1 MRMLSLLLFALAGAA
16 SAQSPGDFAWQ
27 WPVEAS
33 GGGGAHA
40 LVLGQEVYARISRA
54 DLRDLAVFNA
64 DGQPVPFAPLPWPQ
78 TTLSLRTQLDWLRL
92 PVVPGRAGG
101 SLSLRIARDPEGTVR
116 DLQLD
121 SNAAAATTTSTDLLL
136 DLGERPEPVS
146 SLLLTLAE
154 DATRPVNLRVNVLAS
169 DDLANWRLLA
179 DDLALVALVENGL
192 RIERTRLD
200 FASSQ
205 GGRYLRLA
213 LREGEDWPALAR
225 IERERREAGPGQPGL
240 RTITLEGTPV
250 ANVPG
255 LFEYR
260 SPGPMPVTRVD
271 VALAAGNTVAGVEVQ
286 SGDDADDA
294 DGAAARGAGREGA
307 PQWSGVAAFTAFRLG
322 TGDAEVRHLPADV
335 DGVRDRLWRVRTTPA
350 LAHAPA
356 LKLSYRPD
364 RFVLL
369 AQGPQPYRLLAGS
382 ARATRPDYPVQAALA
397 ALGAARTPGWQPPVA
412 TLGEGTLAAGD
423 AALRSDQG
431 PDWRRWLLWSVLVI
445 GALLVLVVSL
455 RVLRHPAP
463 AD

>member
-1 MRMLSLLLFALAGAA
+1 MRMLPLLLFAFAGAA
-16 SAQSPGDFAWQ
+16 SAQSPDDFAWQ

-33 GGGGAHA
+33 GDDGAHA
-40 LVLGQEVYARISRA
+40 LVLGEEVYARISRA

-78 TTLSLRTQLDWLRL
+78 ETRSSRTQLGWLRL
-92 PVVPGRAGG
+92 PVAPGRAGD
-101 SLSLRIARDPEGTVR
+101 SLSLRIERDPDGTVR

-121 SNAAAATTTSTDLLL
+121 GDAAAAAATSTDLLV

-146 SLLLTLAE
+146 SLLLTLAD
-154 DATRPVNLRVNVLAS
+154 DAKRPVNLRVKVLAS
-169 DDLANWRLLA
+169 DDLANWRLLG

-200 FASSQ
+200 FAPSQ
-205 GGRYLRLA
+205 GRYLRLA
-213 LREGEDWPALAR
+213 LHDGDAWPALAR
-225 IERERREAGPGQPGL
+225 IEKELRETERTGPGM
-240 RTITLEGTPV
+240 RAITLQGTPV
-250 ANVPG
+250 ANAPG

-271 VALAAGNTVAGVEVQ
+271 VVLAAGNTVAGVEVQ
-286 SGDDADDA
+286 SRDEAR
-294 DGAAARGAGREGA
+294 GAAAERAGRDVA
-307 PQWSGVAAFTAFRLG
+307 PHWSGVAGFTAFRLG
-322 TGDAEVRHLPADV
+322 AGDAEVRHLPADV
-335 DGVRDRLWRVRTTPA
+335 AAVRDRLWRVRTTPA
-350 LAHAPA
+350 LAQAPA
-356 LKLSYRPD
+356 LELSYRPD

-369 AQGPQPYRLLAGS
+369 AQGPEPYRLLAGS

-397 ALGAARTPGWQPPVA
+397 ALGAARTPGWQPPIA
-412 TLGEGTLAAGD
+412 TLGEGVPAAGD
-423 AALRSDQG
+423 AALRSDRG
-431 PDWRRWLLWSVLVI
+431 PDWRRWLLWSVLAI